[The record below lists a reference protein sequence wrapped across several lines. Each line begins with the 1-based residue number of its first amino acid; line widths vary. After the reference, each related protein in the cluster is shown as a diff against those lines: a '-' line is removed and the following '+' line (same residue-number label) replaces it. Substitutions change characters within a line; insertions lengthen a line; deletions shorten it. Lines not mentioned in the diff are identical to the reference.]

1 MAPSGAQVRH
11 SVELPLCK
19 ATSGGSSLMPNVTII
34 GAGLAGSEAA
44 WQAAELGCSVEL
56 WEMRP
61 KRETP
66 AHRTEHFAE
75 LVCSNSLGNLALETA
90 SGLLK
95 EELRR
100 LGSVILHCADTNPVP
115 AGGALGVA
123 REDFPRAVT
132 KTIHAHPNIEVIHKE
147 VTEIPQ
153 GPTVVATG
161 PLTSDTL
168 AKKIE
173 VLSGETL
180 YFYDAASPIIHRDSL
195 DDSIIYRA
203 SRYCKG
209 EAAYLNCP
217 MTEEQYYAFVEDLA
231 TAELSPIKDFEED
244 LYFEGCLPVET
255 IARRGKDTL
264 RFGPMK
270 PVGLPD
276 PRTGEIPYAVV
287 QLRQDDAEG
296 RLYNIVGFQTR
307 LKWGE
312 QRRVFRTIPGLEN
325 ADFARMG
332 VMHRNTYLPS
342 NQMLEAT
349 MRIRRN
355 LSTAPLFF
363 AGQLTGVEGYV
374 ESTAM
379 GHIAGTNAMRL
390 ARGEEPVTMPR
401 GTMMG
406 ALAHYITTKEGTLQ
420 PINSNWGLVPTV
432 PKKEKGRRLGKPE
445 RRQRQANTA
454 LAVLDGFMREGAK
467 AAV

>member
-1 MAPSGAQVRH
+1 
-11 SVELPLCK
+11 
-19 ATSGGSSLMPNVTII
+19 MPEVTVL

-61 KRETP
+61 VKETP

-75 LVCSNSLGNLALETA
+75 LVCSNSLGNLSLTTA

-100 LGSVILHCADTNPVP
+100 LGSVILDCADANSVP

-132 KTIHAHPNIEVIHKE
+132 ETVYAHPNIEVVRKE
-147 VTEIPQ
+147 VTDLPD

-161 PLTSDTL
+161 PLTSDAL
-168 AKKIE
+168 AAKIE
-173 VLSGETL
+173 ALSGERL
-180 YFYDAASPIIHRDSL
+180 YFYDAASPIIHRESL
-195 DDSIIYRA
+195 DEAVIYRA
-203 SRYCKG
+203 SRYGKG

-217 MTEEQYYAFVEDLA
+217 MTEDEYYAFVENVA

-255 IARRGKDTL
+255 IARRGEETL

-276 PRTGEIPYAVV
+276 PRTGNIPYAVV

-296 RLYNIVGFQTR
+296 HLYNIVGFQTR

-312 QRRVFRTIPGLEN
+312 QRRVFRTIPGLAN

-342 NQMLEAT
+342 NHMLEPT
-349 MRIRRN
+349 MRIRGD
-355 LSTAPLFF
+355 LSEEPLFF
-363 AGQLTGVEGYV
+363 AGQLTGVEGYM

-379 GHIAGTNAMRL
+379 GHIAGTNAARL
-390 ARGEEPVTMPR
+390 ARGQEPITVPR

-406 ALAHYITTKEGTLQ
+406 ALAHYITSKEGTLQ
-420 PINSNWGLVPTV
+420 PINSNWGLVPAV
-432 PKKEKGRRLGKPE
+432 PKKENGRRLGKPE
-445 RRQRQANTA
+445 RRERQARTA
-454 LAVLDGFMREGAK
+454 LSVLDGFMREGAK
-467 AAV
+467 TAV

>member
-1 MAPSGAQVRH
+1 LSDVT
-11 SVELPLCK
+11 VI
-19 ATSGGSSLMPNVTII
+19 GG
-34 GAGLAGSEAA
+34 GLAGSEAA

-61 KRETP
+61 VKETP

-75 LVCSNSLGNLALETA
+75 LVCSNSLGNRSLETA

-100 LGSVILHCADTNPVP
+100 LGSVILRCADANSVP

-132 KTIHAHPNIEVIHKE
+132 ETVHAHPNIEVVRRE
-147 VTEIPQ
+147 ATEIPS
-153 GPTVVATG
+153 GPTVIASG
-161 PLTSDTL
+161 PLTSDAL
-168 AKKIE
+168 VEKIE
-173 VLSGETL
+173 EISGETL

-195 DDSIIYRA
+195 DDSVIYRA
-203 SRYCKG
+203 SRYGKG

-217 MTEEQYYAFVEDLA
+217 MTREQYYAFVEDLA

-244 LYFEGCLPVET
+244 MYFEGCLPVET
-255 IARRGKDTL
+255 IARRGPETL

-276 PRTGEIPYAVV
+276 PKSGEEPFAVV

-312 QRRVFRTIPGLEN
+312 QRRVFRKIPGLEN

-342 NQMLEAT
+342 NRMLEPT
-349 MRIRRN
+349 MRVRED
-355 LSTAPLFF
+355 LAEKPLFF

-374 ESTAM
+374 ESAAM
-379 GHIAGTNAMRL
+379 GHVAGTNA
-390 ARGEEPVTMPR
+390 ARVARSEEPLVVPR

-420 PINSNWGLVPTV
+420 PINSNWGLVPAH
-432 PKKEKGRRLGKPE
+432 PKKENGRRLTKGE
-445 RRQRQANTA
+445 RRQRQAQAA
-454 LAVLDGFMREGAK
+454 LSVLEGFMGAEVGV
-467 AAV
+467 AG

>member
-1 MAPSGAQVRH
+1 MEGDPMPDVT
-11 SVELPLCK
+11 VI
-19 ATSGGSSLMPNVTII
+19 GG
-34 GAGLAGSEAA
+34 GLAGSEAA

-61 KRETP
+61 VKRTP
-66 AHRTEHFAE
+66 AHHTDSFAE
-75 LVCSNSLGNLALETA
+75 LVCSNSMGNRSLETA

-100 LGSVILHCADTNPVP
+100 LGSVILRCAAANAVP
-115 AGGALGVA
+115 AGGALGIA
-123 REDFPRAVT
+123 REDFSRAVT
-132 KTIHAHPNIEVIHKE
+132 EAVHAHPNIEVLRKE
-147 VTEIPQ
+147 ATDIPD
-153 GPTVVATG
+153 GPTVIATG
-161 PLTSDTL
+161 PLTSDAL
-168 AKKIE
+168 VEKIE
-173 VLSGETL
+173 ALLGETL

-195 DDSIIYRA
+195 DDEVIYLA
-203 SRYCKG
+203 SRYGKG

-217 MTEEQYYAFVEDLA
+217 LGEEQYYAFVEDLA
-231 TAELSPIKDFEED
+231 KAELSPIKDFEED
-244 LYFEGCLPVET
+244 MYFEGCLPVET
-255 IARRGKDTL
+255 IARRGPETL

-276 PRTGEIPYAVV
+276 PRTGTEPFAVV

-296 RLYNIVGFQTR
+296 RLFNMVGFQTR

-312 QRRVFRTIPGLEN
+312 QRRVFRTIPGLEG

-342 NQMLEAT
+342 NLMLEAT
-349 MRIRRN
+349 MRVRGD
-355 LSTAPLFF
+355 LGGEPLFF

-379 GHIAGTNAMRL
+379 GYIAGTNAARL
-390 ARGEEPVTMPR
+390 ARGGMPVTMPR

-420 PINSNWGLVPTV
+420 PINSNWGLVPAA
-432 PKKEKGRRLGKPE
+432 PKREDGRRLTKPE
-445 RRQRQANTA
+445 RRQRQARMA
-454 LAVLDGFMREGAK
+454 LATLEEFVGDQSRRLTRAGS
-467 AAV
+467 

>member
-1 MAPSGAQVRH
+1 
-11 SVELPLCK
+11 
-19 ATSGGSSLMPNVTII
+19 MPEVTVL

-44 WQAAELGCSVEL
+44 WQAAERGCSVEL

-61 KRETP
+61 VKETP
-66 AHRTEHFAE
+66 AHRTQHFAE
-75 LVCSNSLGNLALETA
+75 LVCSNSLGNLSLTTA

-100 LGSVILHCADTNPVP
+100 LGSVILDCADSNSVP

-132 KTIHAHPNIEVIHKE
+132 ETVYAHPNIEVVRKE
-147 VTEIPQ
+147 ATDLPD

-161 PLTSDTL
+161 PLTSDVL
-168 AKKIE
+168 AGKIE
-173 VLSGETL
+173 ALSGERL
-180 YFYDAASPIIHRDSL
+180 YFYDAASPIIHRESL
-195 DDSIIYRA
+195 DESVIYRA
-203 SRYCKG
+203 SRYGKG

-217 MTEEQYYAFVEDLA
+217 MTEDEYYAFVESVA

-255 IARRGKDTL
+255 IARRGEETL

-276 PRTGEIPYAVV
+276 PRTGDIPYAVV

-296 RLYNIVGFQTR
+296 HLYNIVGFQTR

-312 QRRVFRTIPGLEN
+312 QRRVFRTIPGLAD

-342 NQMLEAT
+342 NQMLEPT
-349 MRIRRN
+349 MRIRGG
-355 LSTAPLFF
+355 LSEEPLFF

-379 GHIAGTNAMRL
+379 GHIAGTNAARL
-390 ARGEEPVTMPR
+390 ARGQAPITVPR

-406 ALAHYITTKEGTLQ
+406 ALAHYITSKEGTLQ
-420 PINSNWGLVPTV
+420 PINSNWGLVPAV
-432 PKKEKGRRLGKPE
+432 PKKENGRRLGKPE
-445 RRQRQANTA
+445 RRERQARTA
-454 LAVLDGFMREGAK
+454 LSVLDEFMREGAK
-467 AAV
+467 TAV

>member
-1 MAPSGAQVRH
+1 
-11 SVELPLCK
+11 
-19 ATSGGSSLMPNVTII
+19 MPNVTII

-100 LGSVILHCADTNPVP
+100 LGSVILHCADTNTVP

-132 KTIHAHPNIEVIHKE
+132 KTIHAHPNIEVIRKE

-161 PLTSDTL
+161 PLTSDSL

-312 QRRVFRTIPGLEN
+312 QRRVFRTIPGLQN

-342 NQMLEAT
+342 NHMLDAT
-349 MRIRRN
+349 MQLRVA
-355 LSTAPLFF
+355 LGEAPLFF

-379 GHIAGTNAMRL
+379 GHIAGTNAARL
-390 ARGEEPVTMPR
+390 ARGEKPLTMPR

-432 PKKEKGRRLGKPE
+432 PKRENGRRLSKPE
-445 RRQRQANTA
+445 RRQRQARLA
-454 LAVLDGFMREGAK
+454 LSTLEEFMREGIK
-467 AAV
+467 TAV

>member
-1 MAPSGAQVRH
+1 MADVT
-11 SVELPLCK
+11 VI
-19 ATSGGSSLMPNVTII
+19 GG
-34 GAGLAGSEAA
+34 GLAGSEAA

-61 KRETP
+61 VKETP

-75 LVCSNSLGNLALETA
+75 LVCSNSLGNNALETA

-100 LGSVILHCADTNPVP
+100 LGSVILRSADANSVP

-123 REDFPRAVT
+123 REGFPRAVT
-132 KTIHAHPNIEVIHKE
+132 ETVHSHPNIEVVRGE
-147 VTEIPQ
+147 MTDLPE

-161 PLTSDTL
+161 PLTSDAL
-168 AKKIE
+168 VEKIE
-173 VLSGETL
+173 GLSGETL
-180 YFYDAASPIIHRDSL
+180 YFYDAASPIVHRDSL
-195 DDSIIYRA
+195 DESVVWRA
-203 SRYCKG
+203 SRYGKG

-217 MTEEQYYAFVEDLA
+217 MTREEYHAFVEDLA

-244 LYFEGCLPVET
+244 MYFEGCLPVET
-255 IARRGKDTL
+255 IARRGPETL
-264 RFGPMK
+264 SFGPMK

-276 PRTGEIPYAVV
+276 PRTSEIPYAVV

-296 RLYNIVGFQTR
+296 RLYNMVGFQTR

-312 QRRVFRTIPGLEN
+312 QRRVFRTIPGMQN

-332 VMHRNTYLPS
+332 VMHRNTYLPA
-342 NQMLEAT
+342 NRMLDAT
-349 MRIRRN
+349 MKIRDS
-355 LSTAPLFF
+355 LSDAPLFF
-363 AGQLTGVEGYV
+363 AGQLTGVEGYT

-379 GHIAGTNAMRL
+379 GHLAGTNAARL
-390 ARGEEPVTMPR
+390 ARGEKPIVMPE

-420 PINSNWGLVPTV
+420 PINSNWGLVPSV
-432 PKKEKGRRLGKPE
+432 PKKENGRRLTKPE
-445 RRQRQANTA
+445 RRRRQAETA
-454 LAVLDGFMREGAK
+454 LDALQGFLGVGVAG
-467 AAV
+467 

>member
-1 MAPSGAQVRH
+1 MQ
-11 SVELPLCK
+11 
-19 ATSGGSSLMPNVTII
+19 NVTII

-61 KRETP
+61 QRETP
-66 AHRTEHFAE
+66 AHRSEHFAE

-100 LGSVILHCADTNPVP
+100 LGSVILRCADANPVP

-132 KTIHAHPNIEVIHKE
+132 ETIHAHPNVEVIRKE
-147 VTEIPQ
+147 VTEIPR

-161 PLTSDTL
+161 PLTSDAL

-173 VLSGETL
+173 DLSGETL

-195 DDSIIYRA
+195 NDSIIYRA
-203 SRYCKG
+203 SRYGKG

-217 MTEEQYYAFVEDLA
+217 MTEEQYYAFVENLA
-231 TAELSPIKDFEED
+231 AAELSPIKDFEED

-287 QLRQDDAEG
+287 QLRQDDAAG

-312 QRRVFRTIPGLEN
+312 QRRVFRTIPGLQN

-342 NQMLEAT
+342 NHVLDAT
-349 MRIRRN
+349 MRIREA
-355 LSTAPLFF
+355 LGEAPLFF

-374 ESTAM
+374 ESAAM
-379 GHIAGTNAMRL
+379 GHIAGTNAARL
-390 ARGEEPVTMPR
+390 ARGEEPLTMPR

-432 PKKEKGRRLGKPE
+432 PKKENGRRLSKPE
-445 RRQRQANTA
+445 RRLRQARMA
-454 LAVLDGFMREGAK
+454 LSTLDEFIREGIET
-467 AAV
+467 AV

>member
-1 MAPSGAQVRH
+1 
-11 SVELPLCK
+11 
-19 ATSGGSSLMPNVTII
+19 MPDVTII

-61 KRETP
+61 VKETP

-75 LVCSNSLGNLALETA
+75 LVCSNSLGNRSLETA

-100 LGSVILHCADTNPVP
+100 LGSVILRCADANSVP

-132 KTIHAHPNIEVIHKE
+132 ETVFSHPNIEVIRKE
-147 VTEIPQ
+147 VTEIPE

-161 PLTSDTL
+161 PLTSDAL
-168 AKKIE
+168 AEKI
-173 VLSGETL
+173 VALSGERL
-180 YFYDAASPIIHRDSL
+180 YFYDAASPIIHRESL
-195 DDSIIYRA
+195 DDARIYRA
-203 SRYCKG
+203 SRYDKG

-217 MTEEQYYAFVEDLA
+217 MKEEEYYAFVEDLA

-255 IARRGKDTL
+255 IARRGKETL

-276 PRTGEIPYAVV
+276 PRTGGIPYAVV

-296 RLYNIVGFQTR
+296 HLYNIVGFQTR

-312 QRRVFRTIPGLEN
+312 QRRVFRQIPGLEN

-342 NQMLEAT
+342 NHMLEAT
-349 MRIRRN
+349 MRMRGG
-355 LSTAPLFF
+355 LSGEPLFF

-379 GHIAGTNAMRL
+379 GHIAGTNA
-390 ARGEEPVTMPR
+390 ARFAKGEDPIIMPR

-420 PINSNWGLVPTV
+420 PINSNWGLVPAV
-432 PKKEKGRRLGKPE
+432 PKRENGRRLSKPE
-445 RRQRQANTA
+445 RRQRQARTA
-454 LAVLDGFMREGAK
+454 LSVLDEFMHGGVQT
-467 AAV
+467 AV

>member
-1 MAPSGAQVRH
+1 
-11 SVELPLCK
+11 
-19 ATSGGSSLMPNVTII
+19 
-34 GAGLAGSEAA
+34 
-44 WQAAELGCSVEL
+44 
-56 WEMRP
+56 MRP
-61 KRETP
+61 VQQTP

-75 LVCSNSLGNLALETA
+75 LVCSNSLGNLSLTTA

-100 LGSVILHCADTNPVP
+100 LGSVILDCADSNAVP

-132 KTIHAHPNIEVIHKE
+132 ETVYAHPNIEVVRKE
-147 VTEIPQ
+147 ATDLPD

-161 PLTSDTL
+161 PLTSDAL
-168 AKKIE
+168 AGKIE
-173 VLSGETL
+173 ALSGERL
-180 YFYDAASPIIHRDSL
+180 YFYDAASPIIHRESL
-195 DDSIIYRA
+195 DEAVIYRA
-203 SRYCKG
+203 SRYGKG

-217 MTEEQYYAFVEDLA
+217 MTEDEYYAFVESVA

-255 IARRGKDTL
+255 IARRGEETL

-276 PRTGEIPYAVV
+276 PRTGDIPYAVV

-296 RLYNIVGFQTR
+296 HLYNIVGFQTR

-342 NQMLEAT
+342 NHVLEAT
-349 MRIRRN
+349 MRIRSD
-355 LSTAPLFF
+355 LSEEPLFF

-379 GHIAGTNAMRL
+379 GHIAGTNAARL
-390 ARGEEPVTMPR
+390 ARGQAPITVPR

-406 ALAHYITTKEGTLQ
+406 ALAHYITSKEGTLQ
-420 PINSNWGLVPTV
+420 PINSNWGLVPAV
-432 PKKEKGRRLGKPE
+432 PKKENGRRLGKPE
-445 RRQRQANTA
+445 RRERQARTA
-454 LAVLDGFMREGAK
+454 LSVLDGFMREGAK
-467 AAV
+467 TAV

>member
-1 MAPSGAQVRH
+1 MPDVT
-11 SVELPLCK
+11 VI
-19 ATSGGSSLMPNVTII
+19 GG
-34 GAGLAGSEAA
+34 GLAGSEAA
-44 WQAAELGCSVEL
+44 WQAARTGCSVEL

-61 KRETP
+61 VKETP
-66 AHRTEHFAE
+66 AHYTDQFAE
-75 LVCSNSLGNLALETA
+75 LVCSNSMGNLSLETA

-100 LGSVILHCADTNPVP
+100 LGSVILRSADANRVP

-132 KTIHAHPNIEVIHKE
+132 ETVHEHPNIEVIRKE
-147 VTEIPQ
+147 VTEIPK
-153 GPTVVATG
+153 GPTVIATG
-161 PLTSDTL
+161 PLTSDAL
-168 AKKIE
+168 VEKIE
-173 VLSGETL
+173 ALSGETL

-195 DDSIIYRA
+195 DDEEIYLA
-203 SRYCKG
+203 SRYGKG

-217 MTEEQYYAFVEDLA
+217 MSEEQYYAFIEDLA
-231 TAELSPIKDFEED
+231 TAELSPIKNFEED
-244 LYFEGCLPVET
+244 MYFEGCLPVET
-255 IARRGKDTL
+255 IARRGPETL

-276 PRTGEIPYAVV
+276 PRTGREPYAVV

-296 RLYNIVGFQTR
+296 RLFNMVGFQTR

-312 QRRVFRTIPGLEN
+312 QKRVFRTIPGLEK

-342 NQMLEAT
+342 NRMLEAT
-349 MRIRRN
+349 MRIR
-355 LSTAPLFF
+355 TGDKPLFF

-379 GHIAGTNAMRL
+379 GHIAGANA
-390 ARGEEPVTMPR
+390 ARIARDEEPIEMPR
-401 GTMMG
+401 DTMMG

-420 PINSNWGLVPTV
+420 PINSNWGLVPPV
-432 PKKEKGRRLGKPE
+432 PKKENGKRLSKPE
-445 RRQRQANTA
+445 RRQRQARTA
-454 LAVLDGFMREGAK
+454 LAVLEEFVGARIR
-467 AAV
+467 AAG

>member
-1 MAPSGAQVRH
+1 
-11 SVELPLCK
+11 
-19 ATSGGSSLMPNVTII
+19 MPNVTII

-44 WQAAELGCSVEL
+44 WQAAERGCSVQL

-61 KRETP
+61 QRETP

-100 LGSVILHCADTNPVP
+100 LGSVILQCADANPVP

-132 KTIHAHPNIEVIHKE
+132 ETIYAHPNIEVIRKE
-147 VTEIPQ
+147 VTDIPR

-161 PLTSDTL
+161 PLTSDAL
-168 AKKIE
+168 AKKI
-173 VLSGETL
+173 VDLSGETL

-195 DDSIIYRA
+195 NDSIIYRA
-203 SRYCKG
+203 SRYGKG

-231 TAELSPIKDFEED
+231 AAELSPIKDFEED
-244 LYFEGCLPVET
+244 LYFEGCLPVEI

-312 QRRVFRTIPGLEN
+312 QRRVFRTIPGLQN

-342 NQMLEAT
+342 NHMLDAT
-349 MRIRRN
+349 MQIREA
-355 LSTAPLFF
+355 LGEAPLFF

-379 GHIAGTNAMRL
+379 GQIAGTNAARL
-390 ARGEEPVTMPR
+390 ARGEEPLTMPR

-406 ALAHYITTKEGTLQ
+406 ALAHYISTKEGTLQ

-432 PKKEKGRRLGKPE
+432 PKKENGRRLSKPE
-445 RRQRQANTA
+445 RRQRQARMA
-454 LAVLDGFMREGAK
+454 LATLDEFMREGIK
-467 AAV
+467 TAV

>member
-1 MAPSGAQVRH
+1 MPDVT
-11 SVELPLCK
+11 VI
-19 ATSGGSSLMPNVTII
+19 GG
-34 GAGLAGSEAA
+34 GLAGSEAA
-44 WQAAELGCSVEL
+44 WQAAEMGCSVEL

-61 KRETP
+61 VKETP
-66 AHRTEHFAE
+66 AHHTDQFAE
-75 LVCSNSLGNLALETA
+75 LVCSNSMGNLSLETA

-100 LGSVILHCADTNPVP
+100 LGSVILRCADANRVP

-132 KTIHAHPNIEVIHKE
+132 ETVHEHPNIEVIREE
-147 VTEIPQ
+147 VTEIQ
-153 GPTVVATG
+153 KGPTIIATG
-161 PLTSDTL
+161 PLTSDAL
-168 AKKIE
+168 VEKIE
-173 VLSGETL
+173 ALSGETL

-195 DDSIIYRA
+195 DNEEIYLA
-203 SRYCKG
+203 SRYGKG
-209 EAAYLNCP
+209 EAAYLNCS
-217 MTEEQYYAFVEDLA
+217 MSEEQYYAFIEDLA
-231 TAELSPIKDFEED
+231 TAELSPIKNFEED
-244 LYFEGCLPVET
+244 MYFEGCLPVET
-255 IARRGKDTL
+255 IARRGPETL

-276 PRTGEIPYAVV
+276 PRTGREPYAVV

-296 RLYNIVGFQTR
+296 RLFNMVGFQTR

-312 QRRVFRTIPGLEN
+312 QKRVFRTIPGLEK

-342 NQMLEAT
+342 NRMLEAT
-349 MRIRRN
+349 MRIRVGDE
-355 LSTAPLFF
+355 PLFF

-379 GHIAGTNAMRL
+379 GHIAGVNA
-390 ARGEEPVTMPR
+390 ARIAWGEEPIEMPR

-420 PINSNWGLVPTV
+420 PINSNWGLVPPV
-432 PKKEKGRRLGKPE
+432 PKKENGKRLSKPE
-445 RRQRQANTA
+445 RRQRQARTA
-454 LAVLDGFMREGAK
+454 LAVLEEFVGARIR
-467 AAV
+467 AIG

>member
-1 MAPSGAQVRH
+1 MPDITVI
-11 SVELPLCK
+11 
-19 ATSGGSSLMPNVTII
+19 GG
-34 GAGLAGSEAA
+34 GLAGSEAA
-44 WQAAELGCSVEL
+44 WQAAELGCTVEL

-61 KRETP
+61 VKETP

-75 LVCSNSLGNLALETA
+75 LVCSNSLGNRSLETA

-100 LGSVILHCADTNPVP
+100 LGSVILRCADENSVP

-132 KTIHAHPNIEVIHKE
+132 ETVHAHPNIEVVRKE
-147 VTEIPQ
+147 ATDLPE

-161 PLTSDTL
+161 PLTSDAL
-168 AKKIE
+168 VEKIE
-173 VLSGETL
+173 ALSGETL
-180 YFYDAASPIIHRDSL
+180 YFYDAASPIVHRDSL
-195 DDSIIYRA
+195 DETVVYRA
-203 SRYCKG
+203 SRYGKG

-217 MTEEQYYAFVEDLA
+217 MTKEQYYAFVEDLA

-244 LYFEGCLPVET
+244 MYFEGCLPVET
-255 IARRGKDTL
+255 IARRGEDTL
-264 RFGPMK
+264 SFGPMK

-296 RLYNIVGFQTR
+296 RLYNMVGFQTR

-312 QRRVFRTIPGLEN
+312 QRRVFRQIPGMQN

-332 VMHRNTYLPS
+332 VMHRNTYLPA
-342 NQMLEAT
+342 NRMLEAT
-349 MRIRRN
+349 MRIRSD
-355 LSTAPLFF
+355 LSGAPLFF
-363 AGQLTGVEGYV
+363 AGQLTGVEGYT

-379 GHIAGTNAMRL
+379 GHIAGTNAARL
-390 ARGEEPVTMPR
+390 ARGEEPITMPQ

-420 PINSNWGLVPTV
+420 PINSNWGLVPAV
-432 PKKEKGRRLGKPE
+432 PKKENGRRLTKPE
-445 RRQRQANTA
+445 RRQRQARAA
-454 LAVLDGFMREGAK
+454 LAVLEEFVRDGVE
-467 AAV
+467 AAVLR

>member
-1 MAPSGAQVRH
+1 MTVI
-11 SVELPLCK
+11 
-19 ATSGGSSLMPNVTII
+19 GG
-34 GAGLAGSEAA
+34 GLAGSEAA
-44 WQAAELGCSVEL
+44 WQAADLGCSVEL

-61 KRETP
+61 VKETP
-66 AHRTEHFAE
+66 AHRTDFFAE
-75 LVCSNSLGNLALETA
+75 LVCSNSLGGDSLTTA

-100 LGSVILHCADTNPVP
+100 LGSVILRCADANRVP

-132 KTIHAHPNIEVIHKE
+132 EAISSHPNINVTRREA
-147 VTEIPQ
+147 TEIPE
-153 GPTVVATG
+153 GPTVIATG
-161 PLTSDTL
+161 PLTSDAL
-168 AKKIE
+168 VEKVEA
-173 VLSGETL
+173 LSGETL
-180 YFYDAASPIIHRDSL
+180 YFYDAASPIVYRESL
-195 DDSIIYRA
+195 DEQTIYLA
-203 SRYCKG
+203 SRYDKG

-217 MTEEQYYAFVEDLA
+217 MTEEQYYAFVEALA

-244 LYFEGCLPVET
+244 MYFEGCLPAET
-255 IARRGKDTL
+255 IARRGPETL

-276 PRTGEIPYAVV
+276 PKTGKEPYAVV
-287 QLRQDDAEG
+287 QLRQDDAQG
-296 RLYNIVGFQTR
+296 RLFNLVGFQTR

-312 QRRVFRTIPGLEN
+312 QRRVFRTIPGMEG

-342 NQMLEAT
+342 NGMLEAT
-349 MRIRRN
+349 MRIR
-355 LSTAPLFF
+355 TGDEPLFF

-379 GHIAGTNAMRL
+379 GHIAGTNAAGI
-390 ARGEEPVTMPR
+390 ARGEEPTTMPR

-420 PINSNWGLVPTV
+420 PINSNWGLVPSV
-432 PKKEKGRRLGKPE
+432 PKKENGKRLSKPE
-445 RRQRQANTA
+445 RRQRQAQMALSAMQEYVGANTTR
-454 LAVLDGFMREGAK
+454 LVER
-467 AAV
+467 

>member
-1 MAPSGAQVRH
+1 MVI
-11 SVELPLCK
+11 
-19 ATSGGSSLMPNVTII
+19 GG
-34 GAGLAGSEAA
+34 GLAGSEAA

-61 KRETP
+61 VKETP
-66 AHRTEHFAE
+66 AHRTDSFAE
-75 LVCSNSLGNLALETA
+75 LVCSNSMGNLSLETA

-100 LGSVILHCADTNPVP
+100 LGSVILRCADANRVP

-132 KTIHAHPNIEVIHKE
+132 ETVHAHPNIDVVRKE
-147 VTEIPQ
+147 ATEIPE
-153 GPTVVATG
+153 GPTVIATG
-161 PLTSDTL
+161 PLTSDAL
-168 AKKIE
+168 VEKIE

-180 YFYDAASPIIHRDSL
+180 YFYDAASPIIHRESL
-195 DDSIIYRA
+195 DEEIIYLA
-203 SRYCKG
+203 SRYGKG

-217 MTEEQYYAFVEDLA
+217 MTEEQYYAFVEALA

-244 LYFEGCLPVET
+244 MYFEGCLPAET
-255 IARRGKDTL
+255 IARRGPETL

-276 PRTGEIPYAVV
+276 PRTGKEPYAVV

-296 RLYNIVGFQTR
+296 RLFNLVGFQTR

-312 QRRVFRTIPGLEN
+312 QKRVFRTIPGMEK

-342 NQMLEAT
+342 NRMLEAT
-349 MRIRRN
+349 MRLR
-355 LSTAPLFF
+355 TGDEPLFF

-379 GHIAGTNAMRL
+379 GHIAGANAARL
-390 ARGEEPVTMPR
+390 ARGEEPVMMPR

-432 PKKEKGRRLGKPE
+432 PKKENGKRLSKPE
-445 RRQRQANTA
+445 RRQRQARMA
-454 LAVLDGFMREGAK
+454 LDALEEFVGVEARAVS
-467 AAV
+467 

>member
-1 MAPSGAQVRH
+1 LADVT
-11 SVELPLCK
+11 VI
-19 ATSGGSSLMPNVTII
+19 GG
-34 GAGLAGSEAA
+34 GLAGSEAA

-61 KRETP
+61 VKQTA
-66 AHRTEHFAE
+66 AHHTEDFAE
-75 LVCSNSLGNLALETA
+75 LVCSNSLGNRSLETA

-100 LGSVILHCADTNPVP
+100 LGSVILRCADANSVP

-123 REDFPRAVT
+123 REDFARAVT
-132 KTIHAHPNIEVIHKE
+132 EVVHAHKNVEVVRE
-147 VTEIPQ
+147 EATEIPE

-161 PLTSDTL
+161 PLTSEAL
-168 AKKIE
+168 VEKIE
-173 VLSGETL
+173 ALSGETP

-195 DDSIIYRA
+195 DERMIYRA
-203 SRYCKG
+203 SRYGKG

-217 MTEEQYYAFVEDLA
+217 MTGEQYYAFVEELV
-231 TAELSPIKDFEED
+231 TAELSPIKNFEED
-244 LYFEGCLPVET
+244 MYFEGCLPAET
-255 IARRGKDTL
+255 IARRGPETL

-276 PRTGEIPYAVV
+276 PTSGREPFAVV

-296 RLYNIVGFQTR
+296 RLYNMVGFQTR

-312 QRRVFRTIPGLEN
+312 QRRVFRTIPGLEG

-342 NQMLEAT
+342 NRMLEVT
-349 MRIRRN
+349 MRIRGD
-355 LSTAPLFF
+355 LGEEPLFF

-374 ESTAM
+374 ESAAM
-379 GHIAGTNAMRL
+379 GHIAGANA
-390 ARGEEPVTMPR
+390 ARAARREEPVTMPR

-420 PINSNWGLVPTV
+420 PINSNWGLVPAA
-432 PKKEKGRRLGKPE
+432 PKRENGRRLAKPE
-445 RRQRQANTA
+445 RRQRQARMA
-454 LAVLDGFMREGAK
+454 LAALEDFIGPKVEA
-467 AAV
+467 

>member
-1 MAPSGAQVRH
+1 VADVAVI
-11 SVELPLCK
+11 
-19 ATSGGSSLMPNVTII
+19 GG
-34 GAGLAGSEAA
+34 GLAGSEAA

-61 KRETP
+61 VKETP

-75 LVCSNSLGNLALETA
+75 LVCSNSLGNNALETA

-100 LGSVILHCADTNPVP
+100 LGSVILRCADANAVP

-132 KTIHAHPNIEVIHKE
+132 EAVHAHPNIEVVRGE
-147 VTEIPQ
+147 MTELPE

-161 PLTSDTL
+161 PLTSDAL
-168 AKKIE
+168 VEKIE
-173 VLSGETL
+173 ALSGETL
-180 YFYDAASPIIHRDSL
+180 YFYDAASPIVHRDSL
-195 DDSIIYRA
+195 DDSVVWRA
-203 SRYCKG
+203 SRYGKG

-217 MTEEQYYAFVEDLA
+217 MTKEQYDAFVEDLA

-244 LYFEGCLPVET
+244 MYFEGCLPVET
-255 IARRGKDTL
+255 IARRGHRTL
-264 RFGPMK
+264 SFGPMK

-276 PRTGEIPYAVV
+276 PLTGEIPYAVV
-287 QLRQDDAEG
+287 QLRQDDMEG
-296 RLYNIVGFQTR
+296 RLYNMVGFQTR

-312 QRRVFRTIPGLEN
+312 QRRVFRTIPGMEN

-332 VMHRNTYLPS
+332 VMHRNTYLPA
-342 NQMLEAT
+342 NRMLEPT
-349 MRIRRN
+349 MKIRGA
-355 LSTAPLFF
+355 LSDAPLLF
-363 AGQLTGVEGYV
+363 AGQLTGVEGYT

-379 GHIAGTNAMRL
+379 GHIAGTNAARL

-420 PINSNWGLVPTV
+420 PINSNWGLVPSV
-432 PKKEKGRRLGKPE
+432 PKKENGRRLPKPE
-445 RRQRQANTA
+445 RRRRQAGMA
-454 LAVLDGFMREGAK
+454 LDALEAVAGTKTGAPG
-467 AAV
+467 

>member
-1 MAPSGAQVRH
+1 MADVT
-11 SVELPLCK
+11 VI
-19 ATSGGSSLMPNVTII
+19 GG
-34 GAGLAGSEAA
+34 GLAGSEAA

-61 KRETP
+61 VRETP

-75 LVCSNSLGNLALETA
+75 LVCSNSLGNNALETA

-100 LGSVILHCADTNPVP
+100 LGSVILREADANSVP

-123 REDFPRAVT
+123 REGFPRAVT
-132 KTIHAHPNIEVIHKE
+132 ETVHAHPNIEVVRGE
-147 VTEIPQ
+147 MTDLPE

-161 PLTSDTL
+161 PLTSDAL
-168 AKKIE
+168 VEKIE
-173 VLSGETL
+173 RLSGETL
-180 YFYDAASPIIHRDSL
+180 YFYDAASPIVHRDSL
-195 DDSIIYRA
+195 DESVVWRA
-203 SRYCKG
+203 SRYGKG

-217 MTEEQYYAFVEDLA
+217 MTREEYHAFVEDLA

-244 LYFEGCLPVET
+244 MYFEGCLPVET
-255 IARRGKDTL
+255 IARRGPETL
-264 RFGPMK
+264 SFGPMK

-296 RLYNIVGFQTR
+296 RLYNMVGFQTR

-312 QRRVFRTIPGLEN
+312 QRRVFRTIPGMQN

-332 VMHRNTYLPS
+332 VMHRNTYLPA
-342 NQMLEAT
+342 NRMLAAT
-349 MRIRRN
+349 LKIRD
-355 LSTAPLFF
+355 SVSEAPLFF
-363 AGQLTGVEGYV
+363 AGQLTGVEGYT
-374 ESTAM
+374 ESAAM
-379 GHIAGTNAMRL
+379 GHLAGTNAARL
-390 ARGEEPVTMPR
+390 ARGEEPVVMPE

-420 PINSNWGLVPTV
+420 PINSNWGLVPSV
-432 PKKEKGRRLGKPE
+432 PKKENGRRLTKPE
-445 RRQRQANTA
+445 RRRRQAETA
-454 LAVLDGFMREGAK
+454 LDALQGFLGVGVAG
-467 AAV
+467 

>member
-1 MAPSGAQVRH
+1 
-11 SVELPLCK
+11 
-19 ATSGGSSLMPNVTII
+19 MPNVTII

-61 KRETP
+61 QRETP

-100 LGSVILHCADTNPVP
+100 LGSVILHCAEANQVP

-123 REDFPRAVT
+123 REDFPSAVT
-132 KTIHAHPNIEVIHKE
+132 ETIHAHPNIEVIRKE
-147 VTEIPQ
+147 VT
-153 GPTVVATG
+153 
-161 PLTSDTL
+161 D
-168 AKKIE
+168 
-173 VLSGETL
+173 LSGETL

-195 DDSIIYRA
+195 DDSVIYRA
-203 SRYCKG
+203 SRYGKG

-217 MTEEQYYAFVEDLA
+217 MTEEQYYAYVEDLA
-231 TAELSPIKDFEED
+231 AAELSPIKNFEED

-312 QRRVFRTIPGLEN
+312 QRRVFRTIPGFQN

-342 NQMLEAT
+342 NHMLDAT
-349 MRIRRN
+349 MRIRET
-355 LSTAPLFF
+355 LGEAPLFF

-379 GHIAGTNAMRL
+379 GHIAGTNAARL
-390 ARGEEPVTMPR
+390 VRGEEPVTMPR

-406 ALAHYITTKEGTLQ
+406 ALAHYITTKEGALQ

-432 PKKEKGRRLGKPE
+432 PKKENGRRLSKPE
-445 RRQRQANTA
+445 RRQRQARMA
-454 LAVLDGFMREGAK
+454 LSTLDEFMREGIK

>member
-1 MAPSGAQVRH
+1 MTDVT
-11 SVELPLCK
+11 VI
-19 ATSGGSSLMPNVTII
+19 GG
-34 GAGLAGSEAA
+34 GLAGAEAA
-44 WQAAELGCSVEL
+44 WQAAERGCLVEL

-61 KRETP
+61 VKETP

-75 LVCSNSLGNLALETA
+75 LVCSNSLGNKSLETA

-100 LGSVILHCADTNPVP
+100 LGSVILRCADENSVP

-132 KTIHAHPNIEVIHKE
+132 ETVHAHPNIEVIRKE
-147 VTEIPQ
+147 ATELPD

-161 PLTSDTL
+161 PLTSDAL
-168 AKKIE
+168 VEKIE
-173 VLSGETL
+173 ALSGETL

-195 DDSIIYRA
+195 DHEIVYLA
-203 SRYCKG
+203 SRYGKG
-209 EAAYLNCP
+209 DAAYLNCP
-217 MTEEQYYAFVEDLA
+217 MNEEQYYAFVEALA
-231 TAELSPIKDFEED
+231 TAELSPIKDFEENM
-244 LYFEGCLPVET
+244 YFEGCLPVET
-255 IARRGKDTL
+255 IARRGKETL
-264 RFGPMK
+264 SFGPMK

-296 RLYNIVGFQTR
+296 RLFNIVGFQTR

-332 VMHRNTYLPS
+332 VMHRNTYLPA
-342 NQMLEAT
+342 NDMLDAT
-349 MRIRRN
+349 MRIR
-355 LSTAPLFF
+355 SGEPLFF

-379 GHIAGTNAMRL
+379 GYIAGTNAARIV
-390 ARGEEPVTMPR
+390 RGEDPLTMPR

-406 ALAHYITTKEGTLQ
+406 ALAYYITTKEGTLQ

-432 PKKEKGRRLGKPE
+432 PKKENGKRLTKPE
-445 RRQRQANTA
+445 RRQRQSRMA
-454 LAVLDGFMREGAK
+454 LDALEEFLGTRMVGAGHP
-467 AAV
+467 AAG

>member
-1 MAPSGAQVRH
+1 VADVT
-11 SVELPLCK
+11 VI
-19 ATSGGSSLMPNVTII
+19 GG
-34 GAGLAGSEAA
+34 GLAGSEAA

-61 KRETP
+61 VKETP

-75 LVCSNSLGNLALETA
+75 LVCSNSLGNNALETA

-100 LGSVILHCADTNPVP
+100 LGSVILRSADANSVP

-123 REDFPRAVT
+123 REGFPRAVT
-132 KTIHAHPNIEVIHKE
+132 ETVHAHPNIEVIRGE
-147 VTEIPQ
+147 MTDLPD

-161 PLTSDTL
+161 PLTSDAL
-168 AKKIE
+168 VEKIE
-173 VLSGETL
+173 RLSGDTL
-180 YFYDAASPIIHRDSL
+180 YFYDAASPIVHRDSL
-195 DDSIIYRA
+195 DESVVWRA
-203 SRYCKG
+203 SRYGKG

-217 MTEEQYYAFVEDLA
+217 MTREEYHAFVEDLA

-244 LYFEGCLPVET
+244 MYFEGCLPVET
-255 IARRGKDTL
+255 IARRGPETL
-264 RFGPMK
+264 SFGPMK

-296 RLYNIVGFQTR
+296 RLYNMVGFQTR

-312 QRRVFRTIPGLEN
+312 QRRVFRTIPGMQN

-332 VMHRNTYLPS
+332 VMHRNTYLPA
-342 NQMLEAT
+342 NRMLDAT
-349 MRIRRN
+349 MKIRDA
-355 LSTAPLFF
+355 LSEAPLFF
-363 AGQLTGVEGYV
+363 AGQLTGVEGYT

-379 GHIAGTNAMRL
+379 GHLAGTNAARL
-390 ARGEEPVTMPR
+390 ARGEEPLVMPE

-420 PINSNWGLVPTV
+420 PINSNWGLVPSV
-432 PKKEKGRRLGKPE
+432 PKKENGRRLTKPE
-445 RRQRQANTA
+445 RRRRQAEMA
-454 LAVLDGFMREGAK
+454 LDALQGFLSVGVAG
-467 AAV
+467 

>member
-1 MAPSGAQVRH
+1 
-11 SVELPLCK
+11 
-19 ATSGGSSLMPNVTII
+19 MPDVTIL

-44 WQAAELGCSVEL
+44 WQAAERGCSVEL

-61 KRETP
+61 QRVTP

-100 LGSVILHCADTNPVP
+100 LGSVILRSADVNAVP
-115 AGGALGVA
+115 AGGALGVT
-123 REDFPRAVT
+123 REGFPRAVT
-132 KTIHAHPNIEVIHKE
+132 ETVHAQPNIKVIRKE
-147 VTEIPQ
+147 VTDIPE

-161 PLTSDTL
+161 PLTSDAL
-168 AKKIE
+168 AEKIE
-173 VLSGETL
+173 DLSGERL

-195 DDSIIYRA
+195 DEAVIYRA
-203 SRYCKG
+203 SRYGKG

-217 MTEEQYYAFVEDLA
+217 MTEEQYYAFVENVA

-255 IARRGKDTL
+255 IARRGAETL

-276 PRTGEIPYAVV
+276 PRTGEEPYAVV

-296 RLYNIVGFQTR
+296 RLFNMVGFQTR

-312 QRRVFRTIPGLEN
+312 QRRVFRTIPGLQN
-325 ADFARMG
+325 AEFARMG

-342 NQMLEAT
+342 NRMLEPT
-349 MRIRRN
+349 MRIRGE
-355 LSTAPLFF
+355 LSEAPLFF

-374 ESTAM
+374 ESAAM
-379 GHIAGTNAMRL
+379 GHIAGANAARL
-390 ARGEEPVTMPR
+390 ARGEEPTTMPR

-420 PINSNWGLVPTV
+420 PINSNWGLVPSV
-432 PKKEKGRRLGKPE
+432 PKKENGKRLSKPE
-445 RRQRQANTA
+445 RRQRQAQMA
-454 LAVLDGFMREGAK
+454 LSAMQEYVGANIERLVK
-467 AAV
+467 R

>member
-1 MAPSGAQVRH
+1 
-11 SVELPLCK
+11 
-19 ATSGGSSLMPNVTII
+19 MPDVTVI

-61 KRETP
+61 VRETP
-66 AHRTEHFAE
+66 AHRTEQFAE
-75 LVCSNSLGNLALETA
+75 LVCSNSLGNNALETA

-100 LGSVILHCADTNPVP
+100 LGSVILRCADENAVP

-123 REDFPRAVT
+123 REGFPAAVT
-132 KTIHAHPNIEVIHKE
+132 ATVGSHPNIEVVRAE
-147 VTEIPQ
+147 VTGLPE

-161 PLTSDTL
+161 PLTSDAL
-168 AKKIE
+168 VEKIE
-173 VLSGETL
+173 GLSGETL
-180 YFYDAASPIIHRDSL
+180 YFYDAASPIVHRDSL
-195 DDSIIYRA
+195 DDAIVFRA
-203 SRYCKG
+203 SRYGKG

-217 MTEEQYYAFVEDLA
+217 MTEERYYAFVEDLA

-244 LYFEGCLPVET
+244 MYFEGCLPVET

-276 PRTGEIPYAVV
+276 PVTGEVAYAVV

-312 QRRVFRTIPGLEN
+312 QRRVFRTIPGMEK

-332 VMHRNTYLPS
+332 VMHRNTYLPA
-342 NQMLEAT
+342 NRMLEAT
-349 MRIRRN
+349 MRIRAA
-355 LSTAPLFF
+355 LSERPLFF
-363 AGQLTGVEGYV
+363 AGQLTGVEGYT
-374 ESTAM
+374 ESAAM
-379 GHIAGTNAMRL
+379 GHLAGTNAART
-390 ARGEEPVTMPR
+390 ARGEPPIAMPR
-401 GTMMG
+401 GTMIG
-406 ALAHYITTKEGTLQ
+406 ALAHYVTTKEGTLQ
-420 PINSNWGLVPTV
+420 PINSNWGLVPAA
-432 PKKEKGRRLGKPE
+432 PKREGGRRLAKPE
-445 RRQRQANTA
+445 RRRRQARMA
-454 LAVLDGFMREGAK
+454 LEVLDGFVGAT
-467 AAV
+467 V

>member
-1 MAPSGAQVRH
+1 MAEVT
-11 SVELPLCK
+11 VI
-19 ATSGGSSLMPNVTII
+19 GG
-34 GAGLAGSEAA
+34 GLAGSEAA

-61 KRETP
+61 VKETP
-66 AHRTEHFAE
+66 AHRTDSFAE
-75 LVCSNSLGNLALETA
+75 LVCSNSLGGDSLTTA

-100 LGSVILHCADTNPVP
+100 LGSVILRCADANRVP

-132 KTIHAHPNIEVIHKE
+132 EAVSSHPNINVTRREA
-147 VTEIPQ
+147 TEIPE
-153 GPTVVATG
+153 GPTVIATG
-161 PLTSDTL
+161 PLTSDAL
-168 AKKIE
+168 VEKVEA
-173 VLSGETL
+173 LSGETL
-180 YFYDAASPIIHRDSL
+180 YFYDAASPIVYRESL
-195 DDSIIYRA
+195 DEQTIYLA
-203 SRYCKG
+203 SRYDKG

-217 MTEEQYYAFVEDLA
+217 MTEEQYYAFVEALA

-244 LYFEGCLPVET
+244 MYFEGCLPAET
-255 IARRGKDTL
+255 IARRGPETL

-276 PRTGEIPYAVV
+276 PRTGKEPYAVV
-287 QLRQDDAEG
+287 QLRQDDAQG
-296 RLYNIVGFQTR
+296 RLFNLVGFQTR

-312 QRRVFRTIPGLEN
+312 QRRVFRTIPGMEG

-342 NQMLEAT
+342 NGMLEAT
-349 MRIRRN
+349 MRIR
-355 LSTAPLFF
+355 TGDEPLFF

-379 GHIAGTNAMRL
+379 GHIAGTNAARI
-390 ARGEEPVTMPR
+390 ARGEEPTTMPR

-420 PINSNWGLVPTV
+420 PINSNWGLVPSV
-432 PKKEKGRRLGKPE
+432 PKKENGKRLSKPE
-445 RRQRQANTA
+445 RRQRQAQMALSAMQEYVGANTTR
-454 LAVLDGFMREGAK
+454 LVER
-467 AAV
+467 

>member
-1 MAPSGAQVRH
+1 
-11 SVELPLCK
+11 
-19 ATSGGSSLMPNVTII
+19 MPDVMII
-34 GAGLAGSEAA
+34 GGGLAGSEAA
-44 WQAAELGCSVEL
+44 WQVAEMGCSVEL

-61 KRETP
+61 VKETP
-66 AHRTEHFAE
+66 AHYTDQFAE
-75 LVCSNSLGNLALETA
+75 LVCSNSMGNLSLETA

-100 LGSVILHCADTNPVP
+100 LGSVILRSADANRVP

-132 KTIHAHPNIEVIHKE
+132 ETVHEHPNIEVIRKE
-147 VTEIPQ
+147 VTEIPK
-153 GPTVVATG
+153 GPTVIATG
-161 PLTSDTL
+161 PLTSDAL
-168 AKKIE
+168 VEKIE
-173 VLSGETL
+173 ALSGETL

-195 DDSIIYRA
+195 DDEEIYLA
-203 SRYCKG
+203 SRYGKG

-217 MTEEQYYAFVEDLA
+217 MSEEQYYAFIEDLA
-231 TAELSPIKDFEED
+231 TAELSPIKNFEED
-244 LYFEGCLPVET
+244 MYFEGCLPVET
-255 IARRGKDTL
+255 IARRGPETL

-276 PRTGEIPYAVV
+276 PRTGREPYAVV

-296 RLYNIVGFQTR
+296 RLFNMVGFQTR

-312 QRRVFRTIPGLEN
+312 QKRVFRTIPGLEK

-342 NQMLEAT
+342 NRMLEAT
-349 MRIRRN
+349 MRIR
-355 LSTAPLFF
+355 TGDKPLFF

-379 GHIAGTNAMRL
+379 GHIAGANA
-390 ARGEEPVTMPR
+390 ARIARDEEPIEMPR
-401 GTMMG
+401 DTMMG

-420 PINSNWGLVPTV
+420 PINSNWGLVPPV
-432 PKKEKGRRLGKPE
+432 PKKENGKRLSKPE
-445 RRQRQANTA
+445 RRQRQARTA
-454 LAVLDGFMREGAK
+454 LAVLEEFVGARIR
-467 AAV
+467 AAG